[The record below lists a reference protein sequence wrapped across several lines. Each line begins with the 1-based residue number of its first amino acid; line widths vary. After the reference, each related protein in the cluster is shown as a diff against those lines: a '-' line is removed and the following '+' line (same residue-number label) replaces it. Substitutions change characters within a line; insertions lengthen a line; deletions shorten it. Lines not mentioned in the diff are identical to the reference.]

1 MALPKADHRK
11 NPPGMLRY
19 LGKVDLFKTL
29 RHKLSPEVR
38 GLFRRFPIDLPAGS
52 PAPDFTLRTISGKE
66 VSLRDYLGKKHVVLE
81 FGSFT

>member
-29 RHKLSPEVR
+29 RHKLSPDVQ
-38 GLFRRFPIDLPAGS
+38 GLFRRFPVDLPAGS
-52 PAPDFTLRTISGKE
+52 PAVDFTLRTASGDT
-66 VSLRDYLGKKHVVLE
+66 VSVGDYRGKQHVVLE
-81 FGSFT
+81 FGSIT